1 MELNLE
7 NESIFNPRVVII
19 TGGTR
24 GLGWEMVLALLKVGH
39 FVIATG
45 SSGGSVHEKAMDTLS
60 QLFLNDQFAV
70 CQANVNNS
78 EDCQMV
84 LDVALKKFGRIEGL
98 VNNAGRGMLEVNSNF
113 IDEPPK
119 FWTASENAFRNII
132 ETNIVGPFLMTKAC
146 IPYMLRNK
154 FGRIVNISTSLSTMV
169 RSGYSPYG
177 PSKAGLEAL
186 TSIWAK
192 DLSNS
197 GVTANVLLPGG
208 ASSTDML
215 PKTLDKSKLLPP
227 ENMRGPIVWLMSNE
241 SSKYTGRRIS
251 AKEWREDLSTSESL
265 ASCMSSAVDTP
276 SIL

>member
-1 MELNLE
+1 MELNLDK
-7 NESIFNPRVVII
+7 ESIFKPRVVIV

-24 GLGWEMVLALLKVGH
+24 GLGWEMVLALLKAGH

-45 SSGGSVHEKAMDTLS
+45 SSGGAVHEKAMDTLS
-60 QLFLNDQFAV
+60 QLFSKDQFVV
-70 CQANVNNS
+70 CQSNVTNS
-78 EDCQMV
+78 EDCQRVM
-84 LDVALKKFGRIEGL
+84 DIAFNKFGRIEGL
-98 VNNAGRGMLEVNSNF
+98 VNNAGRGMLEINSNF

-119 FWTASENAFRNII
+119 FWAASENAFRNII
-132 ETNIVGPFLMTKAC
+132 ETNILGPFLMTKAS
-146 IPYMLRNK
+146 IPYMLKNK

-186 TSIWAK
+186 TSLWAK

-215 PKTLDKSKLLPP
+215 PKTIDKSKLLPP

-241 SSKYTGRRIS
+241 SSSYTGRRIS
-251 AKEWREDLSTSESL
+251 AKEWREDLSTGDSL
-265 ASCMSSAVDTP
+265 ALCMSAAVDTP